1 MRSRVIPGSLVT
13 IERRV
18 PVSRLKIVD
27 FPTFGRPTITTDGS
41 FSVIFLAG
49 SKWSPYPF
57 SVIGGHNEPY
67 ARGSEAST
75 VSYRTPKQKLRGF
88 HANRPLFA
96 RPADRSQKSCRHK
109 IGGYLVR
116 LEQRK

>member
-41 FSVIFLAG
+41 V
-49 SKWSPYPF
+49 
-57 SVIGGHNEPY
+57 SVIGRHNEPQV
-67 ARGSEAST
+67 RGSGAST
-75 VSYRTPKQKLRGF
+75 VSYRTPKQKARSLHSRLYGSV
-88 HANRPLFA
+88 NRNEVLKRDCA
-96 RPADRSQKSCRHK
+96 THRTTKKTKTSYRSNCESGQGC
-109 IGGYLVR
+109 
-116 LEQRK
+116 

>member
-1 MRSRVIPGSLVT
+1 MAALSSGTIPPVSTTSNVRPCQVAIPKLRSRVIPGSLVT

-18 PVSRLKIVD
+18 PVSLLKIVD

-41 FSVIFLAG
+41 
-49 SKWSPYPF
+49 F

-88 HANRPLFA
+88 HASRPLFA
-96 RPADRSQKSCRHK
+96 R
-109 IGGYLVR
+109 
-116 LEQRK
+116 